1 MGRITIP
8 NLPQK
13 LSNEIVRYIIDENLQ
28 PGDRLPNE
36 AVLSQKMSVGRSSV
50 REAMKLLVSRNIV
63 EIRQGSGTYVSA
75 NRGVMNDP
83 LGLIFLEKDP
93 KLVHDLMELRF
104 LTEPFIAVRA
114 ARNAQS
120 ADIIKIRCVCKE
132 VNELILSR
140 SQDYVKADV
149 RFHEAIAKASKN
161 LLAPRLVPIIARTL
175 AADVQKIPQPTLE
188 KVVSCHKAIAEA
200 ISSHNEEA
208 ACDLMQLHLVYNR
221 RILTE
226 NPLPDETEEKDGSKE
241 DFGSGK
247 QEKP

>member
-13 LSNEIVRYIIDENLQ
+13 LSNEIVRYIIGENLQ

-75 NRGVMNDP
+75 DRGVMNDP

-93 KLVHDLMELRF
+93 KLVHDLMELRL
-104 LTEPFIAVRA
+104 LTEPFLAIRA
-114 ARNAQS
+114 ARNAQP
-120 ADIIKIRCVCKE
+120 ADIIKIRCACKE
-132 VNELILSR
+132 VDKLILER
-140 SQDYVKADV
+140 RQDYVKVDV
-149 RFHEAIAKASKN
+149 RFHEAIAKASNN
-161 LLAPRLVPIIARTL
+161 LLAPRLVPVTARTL
-175 AADVQKIPQPTLE
+175 AVDVQKIPQPTLE
-188 KVVSCHKAIAEA
+188 EVVSCHQAIAEA

-208 ACDLMQLHLVYNR
+208 AFDSMQMHLVYNR
-221 RILTE
+221 RILAE
-226 NPLPDETEEKDGSKE
+226 NPLPNETEKKDGGKE
-241 DFGSGK
+241 DFSSIK
-247 QEKP
+247 QDKP